1 MASFAPLGSVDVS
14 LEEFHQSLK
23 ARYIS
28 YRPEFPRCF
37 RPVHNQKELRI
48 RDSST
53 AQESDHVNPD
63 QSSHSDGDN
72 FKPQCERCG
81 MEAGDARCDEYEDV
95 LMCQY
100 ESEGTRT
107 LVCESCCF

>member
-1 MASFAPLGSVDVS
+1 M
-14 LEEFHQSLK
+14 K
-23 ARYIS
+23 ARFNS

-48 RDSST
+48 RDSTT
-53 AQESDHVNPD
+53 AQERDHDDPD
-63 QSSHSDGDN
+63 QPSHSDWDA
-72 FKPQCERCG
+72 FKPKWERCG
-81 MEAGDARCDEYEDV
+81 MEAGDARCGECEDV
-95 LMCQY
+95 LMCQC